1 MNCGTKKMM
10 KGGMAKAMKA
20 PGASRRTMAQ
30 EKAPPMKKGGAVR
43 GMGAATK
50 GAGKGPW
57 A

>member
-1 MNCGTKKMM
+1 MKCGTKKMA
-10 KGGMAKAMKA
+10 KGGKAMKA
-20 PGASRRTMAQ
+20 AGATRRTMAQ
-30 EKAPPMKKGGAVR
+30 KGALPMKSGGAVR

>member
-10 KGGMAKAMKA
+10 KGGKAKAMKA
-20 PGASRRTMAQ
+20 TGATRRTMAQ
-30 EKAPPMKKGGAVR
+30 KGALPMKSGGVVR

-57 A
+57 C